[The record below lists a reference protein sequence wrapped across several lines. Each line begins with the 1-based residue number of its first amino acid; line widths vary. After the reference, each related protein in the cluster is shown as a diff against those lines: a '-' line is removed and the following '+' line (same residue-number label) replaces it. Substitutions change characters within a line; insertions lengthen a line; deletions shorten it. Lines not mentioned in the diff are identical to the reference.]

1 MIPVLQ
7 FDPSSLTLWYD
18 AQLIGKCRGRRELG
32 LALEYAIVGDD
43 TSLVDLL
50 SCIDDQWVQTRAA
63 NIASAVW
70 HEKRHFLDF
79 VLTNY
84 GALRIRHFFEAYAN
98 AAPVL
103 NLVSESKRLLIPL
116 DSNLDPI
123 TRRDAGIGQV
133 DERVL
138 EVARG
143 IARRKQMMAD
153 DRRPVPGRLGL
164 MDVGGEAI
172 VEAVAYHLQHSKTH
186 RLFGGAIN
194 SRVQRDHP
202 PGPVV
207 EAKYKWAYE
216 LLIRTKLLK
225 VYVEREEP
233 DGSQLIRMDDAP
245 FLPLCY
251 GALAGRFWKQRQVQE
266 GYISSYLP
274 AGRFASLITD
284 LQEHEPNFGDATTL
298 EAWDIVNR
306 ACKRLFGRTVVEEI
320 DADYECEA
328 RQVDLYNRTFD
339 DESHFVKAY
348 ADLHRLRGR
357 LIGLLKQEPELF
369 LDQAVWSDRMV
380 NRTKPAIVVAA
391 PGGEIGAPPSDHG
404 QISGYGHPDT
414 NFDKLPEVRWW
425 WATMNKKWPSAEADS
440 QAICVGD
447 LESWHY
453 IAAEYAPFAKLMYA
467 GHKMRV
473 MLGPEL
479 MAARLRF
486 QEQTGVKLV
495 LDPAFA
501 WPETKHD
508 AAYWYYITGREEFRC
523 DLSCETV
530 RKPEGFVL
538 DPWDLRQRP
547 GLREAILNSLG
558 DRRIMMVALWRDWSP
573 WVLSEEYRDF
583 CNSFTADEG
592 GFYDAL

>member
-18 AQLIGKCRGRRELG
+18 AHLIGMCRGRRELG
-32 LALEYAIVGDD
+32 LALEHAIVGDD
-43 TSLVDLL
+43 PSLVDLL
-50 SCIDDQWVQTRAA
+50 SCIDDEWVQTRAA
-63 NIASAVW
+63 NIASTVW

-98 AAPVL
+98 AGPILSLA
-103 NLVSESKRLLIPL
+103 SESKRLLIPL
-116 DSNLDPI
+116 DSNLDSI
-123 TRRDAGIGQV
+123 TRQDAGVGEV

-153 DRRPVPGRLGL
+153 DRRPVPGRLGPI
-164 MDVGGEAI
+164 DVGGEAI
-172 VEAVAYHLQHSKTH
+172 MEAIAYHLQHAKTH
-186 RLFGGAIN
+186 RLFGGAMN
-194 SRVQRDHP
+194 TRVQQDHP

-216 LLIRTKLLK
+216 LLIRSRWLK
-225 VYVEREEP
+225 VYVEKEHE
-233 DGSQLIRMDDAP
+233 DGSQLMRMDEGP

-251 GALAGRFWKQRQVQE
+251 GALAGRFWKQKQVQE

-274 AGRFASLITD
+274 AGRFASLIPD
-284 LQEHEPNFGDATTL
+284 LQEHEPNFCDASTL
-298 EAWDIVNR
+298 EAWEIVNR
-306 ACKRLFGRTVVEEI
+306 ACKRLFGRTVIEEI

-328 RQVDLYNRTFD
+328 RNVDLYERSFGD
-339 DESHFVKAY
+339 SHFAKAY
-348 ADLHRLRGR
+348 TDLHRLRGR
-357 LIGLLKQEPELF
+357 LIGELKQEPELF
-369 LDQAVWSDRMV
+369 LNQAAWSDRMV

-391 PGGEIGAPPSDHG
+391 PSGEIGAPPPDYG
-404 QISGYGHPDT
+404 QISAYRHPDT
-414 NFDKLPEVRWW
+414 DYEKLPEARWW
-425 WATMNKKWPSAEADS
+425 WAIMNKAWPSAEADPD
-440 QAICVGD
+440 AICVGD

-453 IAAEYAPFAKLMYA
+453 IAAEYAPLAKLLYA

-479 MAARLRF
+479 FGARVRF

-501 WPETKHD
+501 WPETQHD
-508 AAYWYYITGREEFRC
+508 AAYWYYITGRGEFRC

-530 RKPEGFVL
+530 AKPDGFVL
-538 DPWDLRQRP
+538 DPWNLRLRP
-547 GLREAILNSLG
+547 GLREALLNSLG
-558 DRRIMMVALWRDWSP
+558 DRRIMAFALWRDWSP
-573 WVLSEEYRDF
+573 WFLSEEYRDF
-583 CNSFTADEG
+583 CESFTADEG
-592 GFYDAL
+592 GFYDNL